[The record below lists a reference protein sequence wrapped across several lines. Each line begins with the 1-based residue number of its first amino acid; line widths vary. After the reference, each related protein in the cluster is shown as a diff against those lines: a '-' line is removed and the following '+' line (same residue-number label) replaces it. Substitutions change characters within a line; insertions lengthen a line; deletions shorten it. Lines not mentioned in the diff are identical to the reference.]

1 MQFSDYYAKRW
12 KRHPGGLLTPRVSV
26 NLSKIYSNRGT
37 DGGAGLHSVAPM
49 GGEELMRNPLL
60 CLFAA
65 CIAALAGC
73 GKEKAATQVAAKVN
87 SEEITVHQVNDILA
101 RNPNVTPELAP
112 RVKREIVDRL
122 IDQQLAKQR
131 AIQKKLDRS
140 PDILQAIEAAKSE
153 ILARAYLQEV
163 AAAQERPTPD
173 EVKKYYAEHPEL
185 FAQQRLYVLE
195 EIALA
200 QTNSITP
207 ALRERVAK
215 ASSMQEI
222 AEWLKSRGVQYA
234 VNRGARAA
242 EQLPLEMLPKLQK
255 MKDGEIELIEIGD
268 RVTVVRVVATKAEPV
283 DQANAAPRIQQFL
296 FTRRSNDAIAK
307 EMKRLK
313 EHARIEYVGEFAAG
327 AAAQAKPAAAAQTP
341 KDGQAPD
348 LSIEKAVRGFR

>member
-1 MQFSDYYAKRW
+1 M
-12 KRHPGGLLTPRVSV
+12 
-26 NLSKIYSNRGT
+26 
-37 DGGAGLHSVAPM
+37 GAIG
-49 GGEELMRNPLL
+49 LMRNPLL

-73 GKEKAATQVAAKVN
+73 GKDDKKAASQVAARVN

-112 RVKREIVDRL
+112 RVKREIVNRL
-122 IDQQLAKQR
+122 IDQQLAKQQ

-140 PDILQAIEAAKSE
+140 PDIMQAIEAAKSE

-163 AAAQERPTPD
+163 AAAQEKPTPD
-173 EVKKYYAEHPEL
+173 EVRKYYAEHPEL
-185 FAQQRLYVLE
+185 FAQRRLYVLE

-207 ALRERVAK
+207 ALRERVMKAK
-215 ASSMQEI
+215 SMQEI
-222 AEWLKSRGVQYA
+222 AEWLKSREVQYA

-242 EQLPLEMLPKLQK
+242 EQLPLEMLPKLQT
-255 MKDGEIELIEIGD
+255 MKDGEIQVIEIGD
-268 RVTVVRVVATKAEPV
+268 RVTVVRVVATKAEPI
-283 DQANAAPRIQQFL
+283 DEANAAPRIQQFL
-296 FTRRSNDAIAK
+296 FTRRSNEVIAK

-313 EHARIEYVGEFAAG
+313 EHAKIEYLGEFAAG
-327 AAAQAKPAAAAQTP
+327 AAAQAEPAAAAQTP

-348 LSIEKAVRGFR
+348 AGIEKAVRGFR